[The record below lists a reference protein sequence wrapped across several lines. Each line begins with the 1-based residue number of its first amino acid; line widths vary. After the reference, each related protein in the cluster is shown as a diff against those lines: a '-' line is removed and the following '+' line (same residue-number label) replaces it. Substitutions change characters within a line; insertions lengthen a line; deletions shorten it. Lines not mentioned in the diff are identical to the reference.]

1 MGDTI
6 NQSFQSIFIREGDWP
21 VPQLDSRLHGVL
33 LDDIKFSVSDVQK
46 IIGGLKDNSSPGPD
60 GIHPKFLIEC
70 AGNLARPLY
79 YLFRDS
85 LDSGIIPDIWKV
97 ANVTPIYKKGVKSDP
112 LNYRP
117 ISLTSVVCKAM
128 ERIIR
133 DKIVD
138 HLDSH
143 NLLSKQ
149 QHGFRSNRSCL
160 TQSLEYF
167 QEVHDM
173 LDAKGTKG
181 VDAIYLDCKKAFDTV
196 PHKRL
201 LAKLEAYGISGKKFE
216 MDQMLSI

>member
-1 MGDTI
+1 M
-6 NQSFQSIFIREGDWP
+6 FQSIFIREGDEP
-21 VPQLDSRLHGVL
+21 VPQLAPRVQGVL
-33 LDDIKFSVSDVQK
+33 LDDIEFSVSDVRK
-46 IIGGLKDNSSPGPD
+46 ILDGLKDNSSPGPD
-60 GIHPKFLIEC
+60 GIHPKFLKEC
-70 AGNLARPLY
+70 ASNLDRPLY

-97 ANVTPIYKKGVKSDP
+97 AYVTPIYKKGARSDP

-143 NLLSKQ
+143 DLLSKQ
-149 QHGFRSNRSCL
+149 QHGFRLNRSCL
-160 TQSLEYF
+160 TQLLEYF
-167 QEVHDM
+167 QEVHDL
-173 LDAKGTKG
+173 LDAKNIKG

-201 LAKLEAYGISGKKFE
+201 CKAGSIWNLRNFFE
-216 MDQMLSI
+216 MDQMLSIR